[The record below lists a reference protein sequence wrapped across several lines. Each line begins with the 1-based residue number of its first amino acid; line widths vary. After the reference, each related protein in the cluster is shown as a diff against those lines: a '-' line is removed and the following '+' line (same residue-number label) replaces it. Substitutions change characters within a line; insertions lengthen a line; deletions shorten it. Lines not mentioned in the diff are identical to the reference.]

1 MKNWTNLFE
10 HLSYLALSMMFDLR
24 GGRFAGSEGG
34 LAIGEHSEEK
44 LDDALDDIEFV
55 RFLGSKKVH
64 NRKDNIP
71 YYTFYYPNVADVAI
85 VNNHKSRFIMVNI
98 EVLLENM

>member
-1 MKNWTNLFE
+1 
-10 HLSYLALSMMFDLR
+10 MMFDLR

-64 NRKDNIP
+64 NRKDNIS
-71 YYTFYYPNVADVAI
+71 YYSFYYPNVFWNLTNKNYFFSSEI
-85 VNNHKSRFIMVNI
+85 SN
-98 EVLLENM
+98 EN